1 MKFDQGLIVI
11 SQGLNRIYYFTRK
24 CYNVNIIITRHGSVI
39 LRIII
44 CYYRHTYLDWHNSVH
59 VNNKGVQTMKDFE
72 LIQSCQGR
80 VVLCRV

>member
-1 MKFDQGLIVI
+1 MVQ
-11 SQGLNRIYYFTRK
+11 
-24 CYNVNIIITRHGSVI
+24 CNIIITRHGSVI

-59 VNNKGVQTMKDFE
+59 VNNKSVQTMKDFE